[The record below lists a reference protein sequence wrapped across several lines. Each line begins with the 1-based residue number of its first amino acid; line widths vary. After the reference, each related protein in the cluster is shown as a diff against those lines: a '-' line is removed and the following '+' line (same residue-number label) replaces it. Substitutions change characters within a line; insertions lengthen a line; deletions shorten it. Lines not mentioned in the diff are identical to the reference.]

1 MSTLN
6 TTNLKNPS
14 SGSNNIVLGTSGQ
27 TTVNGDLL
35 FNSGYGSAATAYG
48 CRAWVNFDGTGTVS
62 TNQTIRGSGN
72 VTSVFKNATGNF
84 TVNFTTPMPDT
95 NYCAVGSAGSNTTAA
110 TTLWS
115 YYTAAHTAGSVRI
128 GTGISNTGSNADYTN
143 TAVAVFR

>member
-1 MSTLN
+1 MSTLSA
-6 TTNLKNPS
+6 TNIKNAS

-48 CRAWVNFDGTGTVS
+48 CRAWVNFNGTGTVS

-72 VTSVFKNATGNF
+72 VTSVFKNATGDF
-84 TVNFTTPMPDT
+84 TVNFTTAMPDT
-95 NYCAVGSAGSNTTAA
+95 NYCVVGSAGSGTAA
-110 TTLWS
+110 PSMLWS
-115 YYTAAHTAGSVRI
+115 YYNAAHTTGSVRV
-128 GTGISNTGSNADYTN
+128 GTGASNTGTNTDYTN